1 MRYEITH
8 TTTYTYE
15 ESVSIGHHLA
25 RMAPRELPLQSCE
38 FHELDILPVP
48 TSMAGYRDYFGN
60 ATLFF
65 GLHGAHKTLKVT
77 ARSFVEVKAPTA
89 PKPLDTPAWEKVR
102 VASHANE
109 LTPDA
114 EAGEFCFASPFI
126 RPSTL
131 FADYAAVSFKT
142 ERPILDAALELNT
155 RLFRDFKFD
164 PKATDVATPVEEA
177 FKQRSGVCQDFAHIL
192 IACLRSIGLPA
203 RYVSGY
209 LETLPPPGK
218 PRLIGAD
225 ASHAWV
231 SIWCGEGHG
240 WFDLDPTNNCM
251 PTERH
256 ITVAYGRDFSDVSP
270 LRGVVSDSGD
280 QQMSVAV
287 DVMPKKPSSTAPVVP
302 TQGQSQSQSQ
312 SQSQGN

>member
-1 MRYEITH
+1 
-8 TTTYTYE
+8 
-15 ESVSIGHHLA
+15 
-25 RMAPRELPLQSCE
+25 
-38 FHELDILPVP
+38 
-48 TSMAGYRDYFGN
+48 
-60 ATLFF
+60 
-65 GLHGAHKTLKVT
+65 
-77 ARSFVEVKAPTA
+77 
-89 PKPLDTPAWEKVR
+89 
-102 VASHANE
+102 
-109 LTPDA
+109 
-114 EAGEFCFASPFI
+114 
-126 RPSTL
+126 
-131 FADYAAVSFKT
+131 
-142 ERPILDAALELNT
+142 
-155 RLFRDFKFD
+155 
-164 PKATDVATPVEEA
+164 
-177 FKQRSGVCQDFAHIL
+177 
-192 IACLRSIGLPA
+192 
-203 RYVSGY
+203 VSGY

-270 LRGVVSDSGD
+270 LRGVVSGSGD

-287 DVMPKKPSSTAPVVP
+287 DVMPKKPTSSAPAVQ